1 MKSTTRGTLAAV
13 LTGVAAAV
21 GGAAT
26 SAAAVGQVP
35 VPVSVP
41 LDAVSRVVGTE
52 APQAGLEVP
61 APLLMPTPP
70 EGPRFVPG
78 HLMPE
83 RTLPEVPFTGALPG
97 AHLSTPVPGALGDDH
112 VGMALPANPLRTV
125 TPGVALDAPLTRPSV
140 ANHGLPSLQEP
151 ALGVIAPVLQTVADG
166 DLSTGPGL

>member
-21 GGAAT
+21 GAAAT
-26 SAAAVGQVP
+26 PAAAVGTVP
-35 VPVSVP
+35 VPVP
-41 LDAVSRVVGTE
+41 LGGASRVLGTE
-52 APQAGLEVP
+52 VPQAGLEVP
-61 APLLMPTPP
+61 VPLLMPTPP

-83 RTLPEVPFTGALPG
+83 RTLPEVPFNGALPG
-97 AHLSTPVPGALGDDH
+97 AHLRTPIPDVLGDGADH
-112 VGMALPANPLRTV
+112 VGVTLPANPLRTM
-125 TPGVALDAPLTRPSV
+125 TPGVAMDAPLTQPSV

-151 ALGVIAPVLQTVADG
+151 ALGVIAPVLQTVTNG